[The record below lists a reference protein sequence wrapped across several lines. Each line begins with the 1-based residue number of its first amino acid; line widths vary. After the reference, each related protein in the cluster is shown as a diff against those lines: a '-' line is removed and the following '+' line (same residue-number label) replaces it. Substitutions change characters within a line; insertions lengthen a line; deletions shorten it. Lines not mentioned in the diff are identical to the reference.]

1 MIEKQMTAETLK
13 RLRGMKS
20 LHRRYPNAW
29 DKFMLD
35 GLTVCEKM
43 TKRGEFERE
52 FDLFTAVTAVPESI
66 IKFGADLRKPR
77 EKYSAKQSDGLF
89 DELLEKHFGKA
100 VLYPQI
106 GELSDALT
114 KLRSR
119 LLENDGKTVL
129 KCLSDVR
136 AANLALPEIFNG
148 LQAVITAA
156 ADKIEK
162 LINSGELEHACDLT
176 DAVHALPEIAASPKA
191 DWKSY
196 KKCFVKPYSKKWQDN
211 FFDDFDPAEVTHR

>member
-1 MIEKQMTAETLK
+1 MTEKQMKNETLK
-13 RLRGMKS
+13 RLREMKS

-29 DKFMLD
+29 DKFVLD
-35 GLTVCEKM
+35 GLTVCESLTRQSKF
-43 TKRGEFERE
+43 KHEL
-52 FDLFTAVTAVPESI
+52 DLFTAVTAVPENI

-89 DELLEKHFGKA
+89 DRLLEKHFGKC
-100 VLYPQI
+100 VLFSQI

-119 LLENDGKTVL
+119 LLENDGKAAL
-129 KCLSDVR
+129 ERLSSVR
-136 AANLALPEIFNG
+136 AANSSLPEIFGG
-148 LQAVITAA
+148 LQALMTAA
-156 ADKIEK
+156 ADKIET
-162 LINSGELEHACDLT
+162 LIRQGEIEQACDLA

-196 KKCFVKPYSKKWQDN
+196 KKCFVKPYLKKWSDN
-211 FFDDFDPAEVTHR
+211 FFDGFDLSEIVQK